1 MKQKILNTIMKYNLI
16 GNNDSIIVGVS
27 GGPDSMCL
35 LDALNEINK
44 DENINLKF
52 EIYVAHV
59 NHMIRKEADSETE
72 YVREFCKKNSIEFFV
87 KKENVLKLAK
97 EQKIGT
103 EEAGRK
109 LRYDFFNE
117 IATKTKS
124 NKIATAHNLNDKVET
139 ILMNIIRGTGPLGLK
154 GIEPSRDNGKY
165 IRPLIEIQRDKIEE
179 YCEQRKLE
187 PKFDKTN
194 KENIYTRNKIRN
206 MLIPYIKKEFNPN
219 IIEAINRLSL
229 IITDEQ
235 NYLQKNVNNIYEQIL
250 LDESK
255 DEVILDLKKFNKL
268 DLVIKRKII
277 LYTINRLFNTTKGI
291 EKTHIED
298 IIKLCEN
305 NIGNKYLTPNKNT
318 KVFVKKG
325 KIFLSTIH

>member
-72 YVREFCKKNSIEFFV
+72 YVREFCKKNSIECFV